1 MSWTSSKMRCTLKK
15 FYGGSPI
22 KGNHETLKISSP
34 LEVKNPKRTFIHPH
48 SDQQGLLWDKLP
60 LFLYPAPWANKTL
73 WMWMKILISLPQ
85 GGKRCRSGWSI
96 LQGSWRKRGY
106 PTCYLSLWKLIFY
119 IFFTPINYLYYVN
132 YTAIDSLKYNSFEI
146 T

>member
-85 GGKRCRSGWSI
+85 GGRDADLDEAFFKDLEENEDI
-96 LQGSWRKRGY
+96 QHVI
-106 PTCYLSLWKLIFY
+106 YLYVNW
-119 IFFTPINYLYYVN
+119 FFTY
-132 YTAIDSLKYNSFEI
+132 SLLLSIIYI
-146 T
+146 M

>member
-85 GGKRCRSGWSI
+85 GGRDADLDEAFFKDLEENEDI
-96 LQGSWRKRGY
+96 QHVI
-106 PTCYLSLWKLIFY
+106 YLYGNW
-119 IFFTPINYLYYVN
+119 FFTY
-132 YTAIDSLKYNSFEI
+132 SLLLSIIYI
-146 T
+146 M